1 METPLISDISMGF
14 FTPIIQDPLAALK
27 SDVHRWFGGIMGCG
41 HPQIKEIL
49 RDQHYSE
56 NAFVSRV
63 AMLVR
68 ERGRDILDQLT
79 QLDNLAFGSK
89 SAKQTL
95 SNIVLQLMR

>member
-1 METPLISDISMGF
+1 MISNDIGF

-49 RDQHYSE
+49 RNQHCSE
-56 NAFVSRV
+56 TAFVARV
-63 AMLVR
+63 AMIVR
-68 ERGRDILDQLT
+68 ESGRDILDELT
-79 QLDNLAFGSK
+79 QLDNLANDSV
-89 SAKQTL
+89 SARQAL

>member
-1 METPLISDISMGF
+1 METPMISNDVGF

-49 RDQHYSE
+49 RNQHCSE
-56 NAFVSRV
+56 TAFVARV
-63 AMLVR
+63 AMIVR
-68 ERGRDILDQLT
+68 ESGRDILDELT
-79 QLDNLAFGSK
+79 QLDNLAYDSV
-89 SAKQTL
+89 SARQAL

>member
-68 ERGRDILDQLT
+68 EQGRDILDQLT